1 MKTRRTT
8 KKLITLLLMLT
19 MLLSLVACS
28 TKHEAVVPDKDP
40 AKTVVDEVYTGDI
53 EKEKGV
59 DAAQVT
65 VQDGIAVA
73 TMLLNDEISDADA
86 KKLAEKY
93 AAQLKETYKDM
104 KINVQAVKSGKNIA
118 NILLEK

>member
-1 MKTRRTT
+1 MKTRRTN
-8 KKLITLLLMLT
+8 KKLITLLLMLS

-40 AKTVVDEVYTGDI
+40 AKTVVDEAYTGDI
-53 EKEKGV
+53 NKEKGV
-59 DAAQVT
+59 DSAQVN

-73 TMLLNDEISDADA
+73 TMLLNDEISEEAG
-86 KKLAEKY
+86 KKLADKY

-104 KINVQAVKSGKNIA
+104 RINVQAIKGGKNIA
-118 NILLEK
+118 NVILEK